1 MKEQKKFTAL
11 TEILA
16 RQLLNPSAGV
26 LVSFSLKWLI
36 DLKYELSQTESEQP
50 IMKLQMSHR
59 KSVSSKATPI
69 QINRNVYGYKQ
80 HRTHFKGKYKK
91 SGNKKWQNICNFDN
105 YTALKY

>member
-59 KSVSSKATPI
+59 KSEFHQKLHQSKLTEMSMVISSTEHILKANTRKVVI
-69 QINRNVYGYKQ
+69 
-80 HRTHFKGKYKK
+80 K
-91 SGNKKWQNICNFDN
+91 SGKTFAILITTQH
-105 YTALKY
+105 